1 MSDVAAASLPAKASP
16 KFRFDRWAPA
26 LLLLAAVTIYVVAC
40 VVTGQT
46 QYLSWTNLLAVL
58 GRSIALGITAIG
70 QTFVILVASIDL
82 SVASLIS
89 AVAVLASVIMNGDP
103 AMILPAIFA
112 SLALGALVGLINGL
126 VITRLDVN
134 PLIATLGMSLIIQGC
149 LSAFVSNFA
158 GSVPPQFQFFAY
170 GNLFGVP
177 FAILFFFALALVAFF
192 VLRFTRFGSNIYA
205 VGGNQDAARFAG
217 ISTAKVIIAAHIICS
232 LCATVAGLYLAS
244 RLRSGAPWIG
254 ANGVYDLESIAVVVI
269 GGTILAG
276 GRGGI
281 WGTVAGVM
289 IFSLID
295 SIFNVMGVDAFVKQV
310 LRGIIIVAA
319 VAFYAVRSKRLVA

>member
-1 MSDVAAASLPAKASP
+1 MSQIAAPVSRMTH
-16 KFRFDRWAPA
+16 RFERYAPA
-26 LLLLAAVTIYVVAC
+26 LLLVIALLAYGAIALGTN
-40 VVTGQT
+40 QL
-46 QYLSWTNLLAVL
+46 QYLTLDNLVSIL

-70 QTFVILVASIDL
+70 QTFAILVASIDL

-89 AVAVLASVIMNGDP
+89 ATAVLASVVMNGDP
-103 AMILPAIFA
+103 AMIAPAILA
-112 SLALGALVGLINGL
+112 VLALGAAVGLINGIL
-126 VITRLDVN
+126 IARFEIN

-158 GSVPPQFQFFAY
+158 GSVPIEFQAFAY
-170 GNLFGVP
+170 GMAGPLPVSLVFM
-177 FAILFFFALALVAFF
+177 LALALLAWF
-192 VLRFTRFGSNIYA
+192 VLRFTRFGSDLYA
-205 VGGNQDAARFAG
+205 VGGNKDAARLAG
-217 ISTAKVIIAAHIICS
+217 IKTARVIVGAHILCS
-232 LCATVAGLYLAS
+232 LCAAVAGLYLAS

-254 ANGVYDLESIAVVVI
+254 SDGVYDLESIAVVVI

-281 WGTVAGVM
+281 WGTMAGVM

-295 SIFNVMGVDAFVKQV
+295 SMFNLAGVDAFAKQV

-319 VAFYAVRSKRLVA
+319 VAFYAVRSKRIAA